1 MNSAPAR
8 WSSLVAFLSDPI
20 VQAVLGVVLLLVSC
34 AIAFFALSKLRD
46 SNTDNQQTEELLRKN
61 FEEMRIEGDIDELE
75 FRKIKAL
82 LADGSLNPTSKPT
95 PAPIRTSDTPR
106 KFDPS

>member
-20 VQAVLGVVLLLVSC
+20 VQAVLGVVLLLVIC
-34 AIAFFALSKLRD
+34 AIAVFALSKLRD

-61 FEEMRIEGDIDELE
+61 FEEMRTEGDINELE

-82 LADGSLNPTSKPT
+82 LADGSLNSSSKPT
-95 PAPIRTSDTPR
+95 PAPIRNSNDPP
-106 KFDPS
+106 KSDPS